1 MPDQSPFCSPFT
13 AAYWRGAAKEMKN
26 LRTLALAALFVAL
39 RVVVSAFFI
48 PVGENLRI
56 YASFFVTAL
65 GGLIYGPVVAVPAG
79 FAADLVEYFLFPSG
93 GFFFGYTLSTMVGS
107 RFYALAFY
115 RRPVTLVRTALAK
128 CSVNLLVN
136 VGLGSLWSAMLY
148 GKGFY
153 YYLVKSIAKNVLL
166 LPLESILLFL
176 FLKAVLP
183 AAARARVIPPAQA
196 RVGWWRAP
204 SPGGEKKKG

>member
-13 AAYWRGAAKEMKN
+13 AAYWRGAVQEMKS
-26 LRTLALAALFVAL
+26 LRTLALAALFIAL

-65 GGLIYGPVVAVPAG
+65 GGLIYGPVVAVATG
-79 FAADLVEYFLFPSG
+79 FAADLLECFLFPSG
-93 GFFFGYTLSTMVGS
+93 AFFFGYTLSAMAGS
-107 RFYALAFY
+107 LFYALAFY
-115 RRPVTLVRTALAK
+115 RRPITLVRTALAK

-153 YYLVKSIAKNVLL
+153 YYLAKSITKNVLL
-166 LPLESILLFL
+166 LPLEVLLLFL
-176 FLKAVLP
+176 FFKAILP
-183 AAARARVIPPAQA
+183 AAAKTGVIPAAQA
-196 RVGWWRAP
+196 RVGWWRA
-204 SPGGEKKKG
+204 SPRG